1 MFITLLST
9 LQFHNSFAP
18 NLFPAACI
26 GICTA
31 IFKTEVFD
39 KQSES
44 NPVTRDVYR
53 LGYSFMLTL
62 AGAGAV
68 ILGGIV
74 TVATG
79 IKRVMHRFP
88 QKVEGGHSYQ
98 VQTSFSG
105 TRY

>member
-1 MFITLLST
+1 MFV
-9 LQFHNSFAP
+9 QFHNSFAP

-44 NPVTRDVYR
+44 NPDTRDVYR